1 MVEYDPFSVEA
12 MSDPLPLY
20 RELRALGPMYRLEQY
35 DAWALPRFEQVWQ
48 VAQDRDNFSIVE
60 GPVFGREKLLR
71 PNAGAPDTTPR
82 HPVPSFAAIDPPLH
96 TQLRQRMYPSF
107 TPRACRDLA
116 GEVDEMVQ
124 HRLDALAG
132 VDRFDVVADFAG
144 PVAVIS
150 TLRFLGL
157 PLIDAEAL
165 RRLINT
171 STTRDPGTPGQ
182 SEAGLAAHLELRR
195 YLTDVIAHRRAA
207 SGGAGDVI
215 DRLLSFTNAD
225 GEPFSDDE
233 IAVQMSTLLVGG
245 GETLPKIIAGGLL
258 QLDAHRDQRAQL
270 LDDPGLVPQA
280 FDEMVRLEGVLQFVG
295 RTLIRDTSI
304 GGQPVYAGQRV
315 LLLLQS
321 ANRDEAEFS
330 EPDTF
335 SIHRA
340 IPRQVGFGHGVHF
353 CIGAHAA
360 RLVGVALL
368 RGLLRRYP
376 DHCPDRDAATRP
388 PSEFQIGWT
397 SLPIDVLESRA
408 VAPAT
413 SPSATAPSAQAPAV
427 LPAPESPTA

>member
-1 MVEYDPFSVEA
+1 MLILLHSGRMVEYDPFSVDA
-12 MSDPLPLY
+12 MSDPFPLY
-20 RELRALGPMYRLEQY
+20 RELRARGPVHRLEQY
-35 DAWALPRFEQVWQ
+35 DAWALPRFEEVWQ

-60 GPVFGREKLLR
+60 GPVFGREKLLHH
-71 PNAGAPDTTPR
+71 NAGAPDTMPR
-82 HPVPSFAAIDPPLH
+82 HPVPSFAAVDPPLH
-96 TQLRQRMYPSF
+96 TQLRQSMYPSF

-116 GEVDEMVQ
+116 GEIDEMVQ
-124 HRLDALAG
+124 YRLDALDG
-132 VDRFDVVADFAG
+132 VDRFDVVADFAS

-157 PLIDAEAL
+157 PLNDADAL

-182 SEAGLAAHLELRR
+182 SEVGLAAHLELRA
-195 YLTDVIAHRRAA
+195 YLTDVVARRRGN
-207 SGGAGDVI
+207 SGAGDVI
-215 DRLLSFTNAD
+215 DRLLTFTSLE

-233 IAVQMSTLLVGG
+233 IAVQLSTLLVGG

-258 QLDAHRDQRAQL
+258 QLDAHRDQRAEL
-270 LDDPGLVPQA
+270 VADANLVPQA
-280 FDEMVRLEGVLQFVG
+280 FEEMVRLEGVLQFVG
-295 RTLIRDTSI
+295 RTLVRDTVI
-304 GGQPVYAGQRV
+304 GGQPVRAGQRV

-321 ANRDEAEFS
+321 ANRDEAEFA
-330 EPDTF
+330 EPDSF
-335 SIHRA
+335 SIRRS

-376 DHCPDRDAATRP
+376 DHQPDRAAGTRP

-397 SLPIDVLESRA
+397 SLPIDVRE
-408 VAPAT
+408 
-413 SPSATAPSAQAPAV
+413 
-427 LPAPESPTA
+427 